1 MKPQSLPPLSM
12 TVSRNCWASKPAMGE
27 VNEKN
32 ASPFG
37 SKPTGGRYLLGA
49 ICVIALILL
58 ALIGD
63 QTTPGSTGQTE
74 MSGGWWAEPA
84 LAPAVALV
92 ITILSA
98 GAAWFAAKR
107 ETIQLSSTL
116 KTYTKI
122 GLIAGCMI
130 STVLLMKIVGFA
142 LSVFLFAS
150 VVGRVGGFRGWRLAL
165 LAASATVA
173 MVVVFRIGF
182 RIWFPRPELYK
193 WLDLPFWLQ
202 GIL

>member
-1 MKPQSLPPLSM
+1 MSAGQ
-12 TVSRNCWASKPAMGE
+12 TQDE
-27 VNEKN
+27 
-32 ASPFG
+32 SPF
-37 SKPTGGRYLLGA
+37 SEEPTGGR
-49 ICVIALILL
+49 ILL
-58 ALIGD
+58 ALIFVAAIVLLAMIRW
-63 QTTPGSTGQTE
+63 QTVPGETGQAL
-74 MSGGWWAEPA
+74 MKGGWWAEPA

-92 ITILSA
+92 ITILGA

-142 LSVFLFAS
+142 LSVLLFAS
-150 VVGRVGGFRGWRLAL
+150 VVGRVGGFRGWQLAL

-182 RIWFPRPELYK
+182 RVWFPRPELYK